1 MEDKDTKKQDKKDLR
16 NWKKFIQRMKEKG
29 GLVEEV
35 KKSVKQFFTF
45 ENHAS
50 NLDWRFYN

>member
-1 MEDKDTKKQDKKDLR
+1 MEDTKKQDKKDLR

-29 GLVEEV
+29 ALVEEV